1 MGPWGP
7 WGNEAMGDSTA
18 GLMNDALADFDD
30 EAFDSGSSAGGSAFT
45 SITSSVLRGEVA
57 EGGRTY
63 AVYGKEEYGLPMDD
77 TELNRLDMSHA
88 KYYGLIEKKRFLAPI
103 GDSPQKIL
111 DLGCGT
117 GIWCIDVADE
127 YPSAEVIGVD
137 IAPTQPEWVPP
148 NCRFELDDME
158 RPWMWKE
165 NSFDFIFCRDLLLAC
180 RDFPKLI
187 DQCYTSVP
195 PLLPPSNLP
204 IPIANPNSHVKP
216 GGYVEFQAV
225 TACIGS
231 DDNTLPVDGSFQKFA
246 DNLNKSAKIFGTP
259 IDDPLR
265 WKGRLRRARDPRMKV
280 LGAWEME
287 NLLSNLEGMTMRV
300 FQKALGWTPEEVSVF
315 LVGVRKEIRDRSIH
329 AYWPY
334 YTVYGRK
341 PLSG

>member
-1 MGPWGP
+1 MSETNVASTVVEG
-7 WGNEAMGDSTA
+7 GDHIQ
-18 GLMNDALADFDD
+18 ADETPYDDFED
-30 EAFDSGSSAGGSAFT
+30 EANDVGSVGGSSYT
-45 SITSSVLRGEVA
+45 SITSSILRGEIG

-63 AVYGKEEYGLPMDD
+63 AVYGKEEYGLPMDEA
-77 TELNRLDMSHA
+77 ELDRIDMCHA
-88 KYYGLIEKKRFLAPI
+88 KYYALLEKKRFFAPI
-103 GDSPQKIL
+103 GTNPQKIL

-137 IAPTQPEWVPP
+137 IAPTQPDWVPP

-165 NSFDFIFCRDLLLAC
+165 NSFDFIFCRDLLLAI

-187 DQCYTSVP
+187 DQCYLHT
-195 PLLPPSNLP
+195 
-204 IPIANPNSHVKP
+204 KP

-231 DDNTLPVDGSFQKFA
+231 DDNTLPLDGSFKKFA
-246 DNLNKSAKIFGTP
+246 DNLIVSSEKFGTP

-265 WKGRLRRARDPRMKV
+265 WKGWFEERGFEDVTVKVVKLPCNTWPKDPRMKV

-300 FQKALGWTPEEVSVF
+300 YQKALGWTAEEVSVF

-341 PLSG
+341 PLSE

>member
-1 MGPWGP
+1 MTEPLAQAAAASAQTP
-7 WGNEAMGDSTA
+7 APVATTTTA
-18 GLMNDALADFDD
+18 ATAEPVATTTAEPTAAQLHPVEEQEHQIVVDENDALADFDD

-158 RPWMWKE
+158 EPWMWSK
-165 NSFDFIFCRDLLLAC
+165 NSFDLIFLRDLIYC
-180 RDFPKLI
+180 IRDWPKLI
-187 DQCYTSVP
+187 DQCYT
-195 PLLPPSNLP
+195 
-204 IPIANPNSHVKP
+204 
-216 GGYVEFQAV
+216 
-225 TACIGS
+225 
-231 DDNTLPVDGSFQKFA
+231 
-246 DNLNKSAKIFGTP
+246 
-259 IDDPLR
+259 
-265 WKGRLRRARDPRMKV
+265 
-280 LGAWEME
+280 
-287 NLLSNLEGMTMRV
+287 
-300 FQKALGWTPEEVSVF
+300 
-315 LVGVRKEIRDRSIH
+315 
-329 AYWPY
+329 
-334 YTVYGRK
+334 
-341 PLSG
+341 